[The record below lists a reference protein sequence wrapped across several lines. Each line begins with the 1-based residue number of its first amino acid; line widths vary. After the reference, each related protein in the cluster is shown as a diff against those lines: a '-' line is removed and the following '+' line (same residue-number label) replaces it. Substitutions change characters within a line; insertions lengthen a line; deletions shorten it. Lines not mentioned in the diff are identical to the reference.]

1 MFAFLLVAFMANIHG
16 LPVSA
21 RCFADLV
28 SILFFF
34 LLCALLYIIYLHFLL
49 LIYLLLHLV
58 L

>member
-1 MFAFLLVAFMANIHG
+1 MANIHW

-28 SILFFF
+28 SILFF
-34 LLCALLYIIYLHFLL
+34 LLCALLNIIYLHFLL
-49 LIYLLLHLV
+49 LLYHLLHLV